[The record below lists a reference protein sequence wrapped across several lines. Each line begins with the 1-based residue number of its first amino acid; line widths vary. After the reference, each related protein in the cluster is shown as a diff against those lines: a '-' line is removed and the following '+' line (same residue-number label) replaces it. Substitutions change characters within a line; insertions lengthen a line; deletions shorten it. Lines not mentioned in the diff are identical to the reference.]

1 LRSARSAR
9 LHSCGKL
16 ARAAVVFA
24 GIVLAV
30 GSLWAAQDNPP
41 TPVPAC
47 QEWHDCQRLA
57 LDARARGEYERFHDL
72 AWRTVQTG
80 PARDPNLMY
89 LLARAQS
96 LSGRPHDALV
106 MLGRLTDVGFVT
118 DAATDD
124 DFQAVRQLRQWPEL
138 EAATTTAAR
147 SANASPS
154 AVTRPPEISAP
165 LIPAALHVEEALR
178 IQGTSL
184 GSAGLAYDR
193 VSSRFVVADAGL
205 RKLVIIDE
213 RSRHLVD
220 LVTSASA
227 GFYDITG
234 LEIDPLRGD
243 LWVVSAEPAATSG
256 DRAAATALH
265 RLQLV
270 SGHPLD
276 RIPIPVDLQPCR
288 LADVAV
294 TPEGSVLVLDTAGSR
309 LFSLRPAA
317 HTLTPVATLH
327 LQSPT
332 SIATAGDRVVY
343 VAHAAG
349 IARVDTVTGG
359 VKSLSSSRDV
369 QLIGFERIR
378 WTRDSLVGVQRLS
391 DGTRRAMHIKVVDGR
406 AVAMDLIDTD
416 LSATDRPVAAVSGDE
431 FYFLVHQADG
441 DPGDVVIRRSR
452 MR

>member
-1 LRSARSAR
+1 MRSAR
-9 LHSCGKL
+9 LYFCCEFT
-16 ARAAVVFA
+16 RAAAVFA
-24 GIVLAV
+24 AIVVAAD
-30 GSLWAAQDNPP
+30 SLWAAQDNPP
-41 TPVPAC
+41 VPVPAC

-57 LDARARGEYERFHDL
+57 LDAYARGEYERFHDL

-106 MLGRLTDVGFVT
+106 MLGRLSDVGFVT
-118 DAATDD
+118 DAATGD
-124 DFQAVRQLRQWPEL
+124 DFQAVRQLHQWPQL
-138 EAATTTAAR
+138 EAAMTTGAR

-154 AVTRPPEISAP
+154 AVIRPADIAAP
-165 LIPAALHVEEALR
+165 FVPAALHVEEALR
-178 IQGTSL
+178 IHATGL

-205 RKLVIIDE
+205 RKLMIIDE

-256 DRAAATALH
+256 DRAAASALH

-288 LADVAV
+288 LVDVAV
-294 TPEGSVLVLDTAGSR
+294 TREGSVLVLDAARSR
-309 LFSLRPAA
+309 LLSFRPAA

-327 LQSPT
+327 LESPT

-343 VAHAAG
+343 VAHSAG

-378 WTRDSLVGVQRLS
+378 WARDSLVGIQRLS
-391 DGTRRAMHIKVVDGR
+391 DGTRRAVHIKLVDVR
-406 AVAMDLIDTD
+406 AVAMDVIDTD
-416 LSATDRPVAAVSGDE
+416 LSATDHPVATVSGDE
-431 FYFLVHQADG
+431 FYFLVHQTDG